1 VRDISIPHAI
11 DRERPMLE
19 PARRRRRITGVRYW
33 LPLAAAFVLLYVA
46 TMASAIVGLVL
57 IIAAFG
63 LVIEVSTK
71 LFENAGKTGGLHNHR
86 Q

>member
-1 VRDISIPHAI
+1 
-11 DRERPMLE
+11 M
-19 PARRRRRITGVRYW
+19 RYW
-33 LPLAAAFVLLYVA
+33 LPLVAAFVLLAAA
-46 TMASAIVGLVL
+46 TRVSSILAFVL

-71 LFENAGKTGGLHNHR
+71 MFENTGKSGGLHNHR

>member
-1 VRDISIPHAI
+1 
-11 DRERPMLE
+11 
-19 PARRRRRITGVRYW
+19 VRYW
-33 LPLAAAFVLLYVA
+33 LPIVAAFVLMYAA
-46 TMASAIVGLVL
+46 TKVSAIVGFVL
-57 IIAAFG
+57 IVAAFG

>member
-1 VRDISIPHAI
+1 
-11 DRERPMLE
+11 
-19 PARRRRRITGVRYW
+19 VRYW
-33 LPLAAAFVLLYVA
+33 LPLVVAFMLLFAATKV
-46 TMASAIVGLVL
+46 SAIVAFVL

-71 LFENAGKTGGLHNHR
+71 MFEQSGKSGGLHNHR

>member
-1 VRDISIPHAI
+1 
-11 DRERPMLE
+11 M
-19 PARRRRRITGVRYW
+19 RYW
-33 LPLAAAFVLLYVA
+33 LPLVAAFLCLIVA
-46 TMASAIVGLVL
+46 TKVSAIIAFVL

-71 LFENAGKTGGLHNHR
+71 MLENSGGTGGLNNHR

>member
-1 VRDISIPHAI
+1 
-11 DRERPMLE
+11 M
-19 PARRRRRITGVRYW
+19 RYW
-33 LPLAAAFVLLYVA
+33 LPLVAAFVLLYAA
-46 TMASAIVGLVL
+46 TRVSAIIAFIL

-71 LFENAGKTGGLHNHR
+71 MLENSGKSGGLGNHR